1 MRVDGLCKIGK
12 EPEFEF
18 FLCSVRSARFE
29 FNFFFVQ
36 RKIGKEQENELY
48 ELIGQQ
54 DKRLAAAYVQYKDTG
69 RVCVPNV
76 SLMCF
81 LCLTRRRTCPIQGH
95 WTDI

>member
-18 FLCSVRSARFE
+18 FLCSVRSARVE

-69 RVCVPNV
+69 RVCVY
-76 SLMCF
+76 
-81 LCLTRRRTCPIQGH
+81 
-95 WTDI
+95 DIMI